1 MKMLDTNYALRF
13 ILRDNEET
21 AQLVRDEIISGA
33 VFVSDAVLAEVVYV
47 LSKVYKIE
55 RNMVS
60 KSVLAFVEITNVIT
74 QNQKVVR
81 KCMQYYSETSFD
93 FVDCLLAAYHY
104 EEDHEICTFDKKLK
118 KFIECMDS
126 EK

>member
-21 AQLVRDEIISGA
+21 AQMVIDEIVSG
-33 VFVSDAVLAEVVYV
+33 VVLVSDAVLAEVVYV

-55 RNMVS
+55 RDIVS
-60 KSVLAFVEITNVIT
+60 KSVMTFTETPNVMT
-74 QNQKVVR
+74 QNQKVAR
-81 KCMQYYSETSFD
+81 KSLQYYSETSFD

-118 KFIECMDS
+118 KFIDRMDS